1 MKLARVCA
9 VVLLSI
15 LVSACAS
22 GPKMAEMKSTIPALK
37 ADQGRIYFYRSSSI
51 VGAAIQPSIM
61 LNGVV
66 VGDSEPGG
74 FFFIDHAPGPKEVSV
89 ATEVEKKLT
98 FTLERGQTRYV
109 RTSIGFG
116 LVAGRVYPELVDK
129 ATGEKELEETS
140 YTGRPS
146 K

>member
-89 ATEVEKKLT
+89 ATEVEKN
-98 FTLERGQTRYV
+98 
-109 RTSIGFG
+109 
-116 LVAGRVYPELVDK
+116 
-129 ATGEKELEETS
+129 
-140 YTGRPS
+140 
-146 K
+146 